1 MASLCSVT
9 SSRKLL
15 ASYRRRRNDDRP
27 FARSQKVILP
37 IRGFKGNRILYG
49 DSLDA
54 VGEVTE
60 EDTDDDDD
68 LIEPVYSEPQFDP
81 ADESQVSSSDISSG
95 YLSHEAPSQQ
105 HHRNNNNNNNS
116 KAAHSLSSPE
126 SGYLSS
132 DEDCLVFTQGELCQ
146 PCLHWYH
153 LIHSTPLSLTDDNWA
168 QPLTSPG

>member
-1 MASLCSVT
+1 MWQARDTLSQIRDTMASLCSVT

-15 ASYRRRRNDDRP
+15 ASYRRRRRDDRP

-68 LIEPVYSEPQFDP
+68 LTEPVYSEPQFDRG

-95 YLSHEAPSQQ
+95 YLSQELSSQ
-105 HHRNNNNNNNS
+105 HHNNNN
-116 KAAHSLSSPE
+116 KAVQSLSSPE

-132 DEDCLVFTQGELCQ
+132 DEDCLVFQQGE
-146 PCLHWYH
+146 
-153 LIHSTPLSLTDDNWA
+153 A
-168 QPLTSPG
+168 

>member
-54 VGEVTE
+54 VGEATE
-60 EDTDDDDD
+60 EDTDNEDGDD
-68 LIEPVYSEPQFDP
+68 LLEPVYSEPQFDP
-81 ADESQVSSSDISSG
+81 ADESQVSSSDSSSG
-95 YLSHEAPSQQ
+95 YLSHETPSQHQ
-105 HHRNNNNNNNS
+105 LRNKNNNNNNN
-116 KAAHSLSSPE
+116 KAVHSLSSPE

-132 DEDCLVFTQGELCQ
+132 DEDCLVFQRGE
-146 PCLHWYH
+146 
-153 LIHSTPLSLTDDNWA
+153 
-168 QPLTSPG
+168 

>member
-15 ASYRRRRNDDRP
+15 ASYRRRRTDDRP

-68 LIEPVYSEPQFDP
+68 EPVYSEPQFGRG
-81 ADESQVSSSDISSG
+81 ADGDQVSSSDISSG
-95 YLSHEAPSQQ
+95 YLSHEVTSQ
-105 HHRNNNNNNNS
+105 HHNNNNNS
-116 KAAHSLSSPE
+116 KAVQSLSSPE

-132 DEDCLVFTQGELCQ
+132 DEDCLVFQQGEAATMCSQ
-146 PCLHWYH
+146 AV
-153 LIHSTPLSLTDDNWA
+153 II
-168 QPLTSPG
+168 

>member
-15 ASYRRRRNDDRP
+15 ANYRRRRNDDRP

-68 LIEPVYSEPQFDP
+68 DDEPVYSEPQFDP
-81 ADESQVSSSDISSG
+81 ADESHVSSSDISSG
-95 YLSHEAPSQQ
+95 YLSHEVTSQ
-105 HHRNNNNNNNS
+105 HHNNNN
-116 KAAHSLSSPE
+116 KGVHSLSSPE

-132 DEDCLVFTQGELCQ
+132 DEDCLVFQQGECRQQ
-146 PCLHWYH
+146 PV
-153 LIHSTPLSLTDDNWA
+153 III
-168 QPLTSPG
+168 

>member
-15 ASYRRRRNDDRP
+15 ANYRRRRNDDRP

-68 LIEPVYSEPQFDP
+68 ELTEPVYSEPQFDP

-95 YLSHEAPSQQ
+95 YLSHEVTSQ
-105 HHRNNNNNNNS
+105 HHNNNNNNNN
-116 KAAHSLSSPE
+116 KGVQSLSSPE

-132 DEDCLVFTQGELCQ
+132 DEDCLVFQQGECRQHDL
-146 PCLHWYH
+146 
-153 LIHSTPLSLTDDNWA
+153 
-168 QPLTSPG
+168 

>member
-15 ASYRRRRNDDRP
+15 ANYRRRRNDDRP

-68 LIEPVYSEPQFDP
+68 DDDNEPVYSEPQFDP

-95 YLSHEAPSQQ
+95 YLSHEVTSQ
-105 HHRNNNNNNNS
+105 HHNNNNNNNNN
-116 KAAHSLSSPE
+116 KGVHSLSSPE

-132 DEDCLVFTQGELCQ
+132 DEDCLVFQQGKCKQ
-146 PCLHWYH
+146 
-153 LIHSTPLSLTDDNWA
+153 
-168 QPLTSPG
+168 G

>member
-15 ASYRRRRNDDRP
+15 ASYRRRRSDDRP

-60 EDTDDDDD
+60 EDTDDDD
-68 LIEPVYSEPQFDP
+68 EPVYSEPQFDRG

-95 YLSHEAPSQQ
+95 YLSHEVTSQ
-105 HHRNNNNNNNS
+105 HHNNNNNNS
-116 KAAHSLSSPE
+116 KAVHSLSSPE

-132 DEDCLVFTQGELCQ
+132 DEDCLVFQQGELSQSSNKCVA
-146 PCLHWYH
+146 L
-153 LIHSTPLSLTDDNWA
+153 
-168 QPLTSPG
+168 

>member
-54 VGEVTE
+54 VGEATE
-60 EDTDDDDD
+60 EDTEDDDDEVD

-95 YLSHEAPSQQ
+95 YLSHEAPSQHQ
-105 HHRNNNNNNNS
+105 HRNNNNN

-132 DEDCLVFTQGELCQ
+132 DEDCLVFQHGE
-146 PCLHWYH
+146 
-153 LIHSTPLSLTDDNWA
+153 
-168 QPLTSPG
+168 